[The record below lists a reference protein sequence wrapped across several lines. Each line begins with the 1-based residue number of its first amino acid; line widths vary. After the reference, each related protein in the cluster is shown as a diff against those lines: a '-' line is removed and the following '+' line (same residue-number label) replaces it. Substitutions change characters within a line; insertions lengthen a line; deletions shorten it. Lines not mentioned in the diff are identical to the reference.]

1 MIGKLNGS
9 SAKKTNKKNNFNL
22 DFRCHIVHYRS
33 SHPEKFCRKAAL
45 KKFPKLS
52 LFLNFI

>member
-9 SAKKTNKKNNFNL
+9 SAKKQIKKTTLIWIFK
-22 DFRCHIVHYRS
+22 CHIVHYRN
-33 SHPEKFCRKAAL
+33 SHLEKFCRKAAL